1 MEQINGVAIE
11 RLQASEPFSGLR
23 VLVAEDDGLVSL
35 ALQDILVDMGCE
47 IVGSASEANAAMSLV
62 HQARADVAFLDYW
75 LHDKPVDAVAD
86 VLITR
91 GVPIVLATGF
101 GAKDIAPRLRHV
113 PLLRKPYIV
122 EDVED
127 VLSQVLMPPTR
138 SLRGVEQDAGQLA
151 G

>member
-1 MEQINGVAIE
+1 MEQIKGVAIE
-11 RLQASEPFSGLR
+11 RLQANEPFSGLR

-35 ALQDILVDMGCE
+35 ALQDILTDMGCE
-47 IVGSASEANAAMSLV
+47 VVGSASEANAAMSLV
-62 HQARADVAFLDYW
+62 NQARADVAFLDYW
-75 LHDKPVDAVAD
+75 LHGKPVDAVAD
-86 VLITR
+86 ALITR

-101 GAKDIAPRLRHV
+101 GTQDIAPRLRHA

-127 VLSQVLMPPTR
+127 VLSQLLMPPTLL
-138 SLRGVEQDAGQLA
+138 LRGVDHDAGQLA